1 MNPSTIILEREILVE
16 YLKANP
22 FQTRPAQPKCIT
34 SYARRAPAIANVM
47 RHSTGFL
54 PTTQR
59 HSPCAVT
66 LTTSSPA
73 CRIASATLSS
83 RPSRIPDVM

>member
-1 MNPSTIILEREILVE
+1 MNPSTRILEREILVE
-16 YLKANP
+16 YLKASPLLNK
-22 FQTRPAQPKCIT
+22 TRPAKMHHVLRPPRSCHN
-34 SYARRAPAIANVM
+34 YVM

-66 LTTSSPA
+66 LTTSRPS